1 MFLRNMVSRKVS
13 FSAKNKFLVVYFT
26 VLYLTDYMQLNAK
39 MLNNDLEIISKEV
52 RVVLASAWKE

>member
-1 MFLRNMVSRKVS
+1 MVSRKVS